1 MKFRPAAWLSYYFS
15 TGVTTLWRG
24 IRYQELKKKGNNIRL
39 GEGIMIVSGTENIK
53 LGNNIVFFGRDYLD
67 AGDGSITIGD
77 RTNLNTGVV
86 LDSSFKGEI
95 IIGNDVQIGPNVVII
110 ASSHNFKR
118 TDIPINQQGHTG
130 GSIKIEDD
138 VWIGANC
145 VITSG
150 VVIGKGAIIGAGAV
164 VTHNIDAF
172 TIAGGIPAKPLSVR
186 RNNG

>member
-1 MKFRPAAWLSYYFS
+1 MKFRPGAWLSHFFS
-15 TGVTTLWRG
+15 GCSTALWRG
-24 IRYQELKKKGNNIRL
+24 IRYQELKKKGANIRL

-53 LGNNIVFFGRDYLD
+53 LGNNIKFFGRDYLD

-77 RTNLNTGVV
+77 RTNINTGVT
-86 LDSSFKGEI
+86 LDASFQGKI
-95 IIGNDVQIGPNVVII
+95 VIGNDVQIGPNVVII
-110 ASSHNFKR
+110 ASSHNYGR

-130 GSIKIEDD
+130 GSITIEDD

-145 VITSG
+145 VITAG
-150 VVIGKGAIIGAGAV
+150 VIIGQGAIIGAGAV